1 MDRLKLV
8 TIGGGIHAAFYK
20 GGQWIG
26 EGDLGRE
33 AEVSVASAEELAEGP
48 KYVPDFAER
57 TGRGFW
63 SSFSGFYVV
72 PDRGLAAIFGAV
84 TATPPSLSL
93 RSPLATWLS
102 GSGGEEL
109 CNERIDLKVLH

>member
-1 MDRLKLV
+1 MNRVRLV

-33 AEVSVASAEELAEGP
+33 AEVRIPCAEELAGRP

-57 TGRGFW
+57 NGRGFW
-63 SSFSGFYVV
+63 SSFSSFYVV

-84 TATPPSLSL
+84 AATPPSPSVD
-93 RSPLATWLS
+93 RQ
-102 GSGGEEL
+102 
-109 CNERIDLKVLH
+109 

>member
-1 MDRLKLV
+1 MNGVRLV

-33 AEVSVASAEELAEGP
+33 AEVSIACAEELAEGP
-48 KYVPDFAER
+48 KYIPDFAER
-57 TGRGFW
+57 NGRGFR

-84 TATPPSLSL
+84 AATPPAPSV
-93 RSPLATWLS
+93 
-102 GSGGEEL
+102 
-109 CNERIDLKVLH
+109 D

>member
-1 MDRLKLV
+1 MNRVRLV

-33 AEVSVASAEELAEGP
+33 AEVKIPCVKELAEGP

-57 TGRGFW
+57 KGRGFW
-63 SSFSGFYVV
+63 SSLSGFYVV

-84 TATPPSLSL
+84 AATPLSPGVD
-93 RSPLATWLS
+93 RQ
-102 GSGGEEL
+102 
-109 CNERIDLKVLH
+109 